1 MRALVVM
8 VEGRVVGVM
17 FNQQKMRRFGSIL
30 VDSEQM
36 AARFRF
42 ARDFCMAQEP
52 FLEWLNGVRPTG

>member
-52 FLEWLNGVRPTG
+52 ILE